1 MTDHPILARRQT
13 LNPYLIAL
21 RLLLER
27 LKWDLHPES
36 VRSRRR
42 AKAELGRHTGRRAV
56 ILCNGPSLLRTDFER
71 LAAADVFVFGLNKIN
86 LLFPKTELRPDA
98 IVAVNP
104 FVIEQNAE
112 YFRTSD
118 LDLYLDSLS
127 YALIGRR
134 KNLTY
139 LHSASLVR
147 FARDCSVSISQ
158 GYTVTFVALQLAFHM
173 GFAEVALVGCDHNF
187 TQKGPANLAVVAGNH
202 DPDHFDPNYFPPGAK
217 WQLPDLVQSESSYAL
232 AREVFEAAGRRIVN
246 CTEGGNLEVYPRMR
260 LEAFLDGH

>member
-1 MTDHPILARRQT
+1 MTDHPILAQRPT

-21 RLLLER
+21 RLVLQR
-27 LKWDLHPES
+27 LKWDLQPES
-36 VRSRRR
+36 RRSRRR
-42 AKAELGRHTGRRAV
+42 AKAALGRHAGRRAV
-56 ILCNGPSLLRTDFER
+56 ILCNGPSLLQADFAR

-86 LLFPKTELRPDA
+86 LLFPKMELRPDA

-112 YFRTSD
+112 YFRESG
-118 LDLYLDSLS
+118 LDLYLDSFAH
-127 YALIGRR
+127 ALIGRR
-134 KNLTY
+134 ENVTY
-139 LHSASLVR
+139 LHSTSLVR

-173 GFAEVALVGCDHNF
+173 GFTDVALVGCDHNF
-187 TQKGPANLAVVAGNH
+187 TQKGPANLTVVAGER
-202 DPDHFDPNYFPPGAK
+202 DPDHFDPNYFPPGVK
-217 WQLPDLVQSESSYAL
+217 WQLPDLAQSESSYAL

-260 LEAFLDGH
+260 LEAFLEGG